1 MKRVLSIA
9 VIGLCLSITPQADG
23 IENSKIENIK
33 QSKKHQ
39 HGIVI
44 NLAGRQRMLTQKMS
58 KEALLIA
65 KGINIKS
72 NTESLKKTI
81 ALFDKTL
88 FGLRDG
94 DKTLHLPK
102 TTNQIIIKQIDKV
115 ISLWKSFKIHVER
128 VANGEIKK
136 ATLVAIDKENIPLLK
151 NMNMVVE
158 MYENDSSS
166 NLDPQMAKTINLAGR
181 QRMLTQ
187 KMTKELLLI
196 ANKLKSNANVESLK
210 STGELFKDTLTNL
223 MTNNKEAMQDPDIS
237 KRLVTVQNLWT
248 EYQTVIANTGLSKE
262 EQRISKEKQDA
273 ISQKMT
279 KELLTIANRVDAKAY
294 TENLKKT
301 GELFDK
307 TLTALIQGDKDLGL
321 AGTKDEAIKKQ
332 LVKVKRLWSD
342 YKEVISNA
350 DVSEEGLKKAIAI
363 NIPLLKNMN
372 KAVKMYEV
380 SVGK

>member
-1 MKRVLSIA
+1 MKKVLSIIA
-9 VIGLCLSITPQADG
+9 IGFCLSMTAQADEG
-23 IENSKIENIK
+23 KTDKTENITNN
-33 QSKKHQ
+33 KKHQ
-39 HGIVI
+39 HGIII
-44 NLAGRQRMLTQKMS
+44 NLAGKQRMLTQKMS

-72 NTESLKKTI
+72 NTKSLKETI
-81 ALFDKTL
+81 SLFDKTL

-94 DKTLHLPK
+94 DKSLHLPK
-102 TTNQIIIKQIDKV
+102 TTNRKILKQIDKV
-115 ISLWKSFKIHVER
+115 VSLWQIFKKHVDK
-128 VANGEIKK
+128 VANGEAEKE
-136 ATLVAIDKENIPLLK
+136 TLVAIDKENIPLLK
-151 NMNMVVE
+151 NMNIVVQ
-158 MYENDSSS
+158 MYENNSAS
-166 NLDPQMAKTINLAGR
+166 NIDPLMAKTINLAGR

-223 MTNNKEAMQDPDIS
+223 MTNNKEAMQDPDIA
-237 KRLVTVQNLWT
+237 KKLIIVQNLWI
-248 EYQTVIANTGLSKE
+248 EYQDTIANTGLSKE
-262 EQRISKEKQDA
+262 EQRVSKEKQDK

-279 KELLTIANRVDAKAY
+279 KELLYIANRVDARAY
-294 TENLKKT
+294 KKNLRRT

-332 LVKVKRLWSD
+332 LIKVERLWSN
-342 YKEVISNA
+342 YKDIISNA
-350 DVSEEGLKKAIAI
+350 DVSEKGLEKAIAI

-372 KAVKMYEV
+372 KAVKMYEN
-380 SVGK
+380 SVK

>member
-1 MKRVLSIA
+1 MKKVLSIVA
-9 VIGLCLSITPQADG
+9 IGFCLSMSIQADE
-23 IENSKIENIK
+23 IKTNKSETIK

-44 NLAGRQRMLTQKMS
+44 NLAGKQRMLTQKMS

-65 KGINIKS
+65 KGINIEDNIK
-72 NTESLKKTI
+72 SLKKTI

-88 FGLRDG
+88 IGLRNG
-94 DKTLHLPK
+94 DKSLHLPK
-102 TTNQIIIKQIDKV
+102 TKNKEIIRQIDKV
-115 ISLWKSFKIHVER
+115 VSLWNSFKVHVEK
-128 VANGEIKK
+128 VANGNTEK
-136 ATLVAIDKENIPLLK
+136 ATLVAIDKENLPLLK
-151 NMNMVVE
+151 NMNIVVE
-158 MYENDSSS
+158 MYENDNDSH
-166 NLDPQMAKTINLAGR
+166 LDPHMAKTINLAGR

-210 STGELFKDTLTNL
+210 STGELFKDTLTHL
-223 MTNNKEAMQDPDIS
+223 MTNNKKAMEDPDIA
-237 KRLVTVQNLWT
+237 KRLITVQSLWSN
-248 EYQTVIANTGLSKE
+248 YQKVIAETGMSKE
-262 EQRISKEKQDA
+262 EQRISKEKQDK

-279 KELLTIANRVDAKAY
+279 KELLSIANRVDAKEY
-294 TENLKKT
+294 TKNLKKT

-321 AGTKDEAIKKQ
+321 AGTKDENIKKQ
-332 LVKVKRLWSD
+332 LIKVQNLWSD
-342 YKEVISNA
+342 YKDIISNA
-350 DVSEEGLKKAIAI
+350 DVSQEGLEKAIAI

-380 SVGK
+380 SVK

>member
-1 MKRVLSIA
+1 MNI
-9 VIGLCLSITPQADG
+9 QADE
-23 IENSKIENIK
+23 IKTNKTENITE
-33 QSKKHQ
+33 SKKHQ

-44 NLAGRQRMLTQKMS
+44 NLAGKQRMLTQKMS

-88 FGLRDG
+88 IGLRNG
-94 DKTLHLPK
+94 DKSLHLPK
-102 TTNQIIIKQIDKV
+102 TTDKDIVKQIDKV
-115 ISLWKSFKIHVER
+115 VSLWKSFKIHVDK
-128 VANGEIKK
+128 VADGKTEK
-136 ATLVAIDKENIPLLK
+136 AILVAIDKENLPLLK
-151 NMNMVVE
+151 NMNMVVQ
-158 MYENDSSS
+158 MYEDDSSS

-223 MTNNKEAMQDPDIS
+223 MTNNKEAMQDPNIA
-237 KRLVTVQNLWT
+237 KRLVTVQALWT

-262 EQRISKEKQDA
+262 EQRVSKDKQDE

-294 TENLKKT
+294 KKNLKKT

-342 YKEVISNA
+342 YKDIISNA